1 MLWGF
6 FCGGG
11 VDLRE
16 EILSLAVQLP
26 KKLSKV
32 WHIGFQDVPF
42 ASNYSESFI
51 IDIVLKYALLFFSSQ
66 HNSLL
71 T

>member
-32 WHIGFQDVPF
+32 
-42 ASNYSESFI
+42 
-51 IDIVLKYALLFFSSQ
+51 
-66 HNSLL
+66 
-71 T
+71 